1 MFCVFYLQGRGFFN
15 PALKKSFKNNSI
27 INTES
32 TNCKNYLTGS
42 DFGFILRIMKI
53 IDRYFSR
60 QLITIFFML
69 LVVLTGLAWMVQI
82 MSMMKFLLNYG
93 VALDSFM
100 GLTALMIPFI
110 ISIIIPFV
118 CFIAVIF
125 VYNKLISDN
134 EITVMA
140 STGLSPRQIATPAL
154 WLAAVLTAV
163 HLSLNL
169 FIVPATQ
176 ATFYNTQWNLRY
188 GLAHMKLKE
197 SAFTELTDGL
207 VVYVD
212 KVSGHDLSQVMLSD
226 TRDEKSQMIIFAEK
240 GKLIA
245 TVRGLSIVM
254 TNGSLQATGDAMT
267 TGTFE
272 TFDMDLDVTD
282 RGGDAA
288 FQVRRIPTDQLLRE
302 VLNNPS
308 LKQHKKVLTELCT
321 RFLSPVMNL
330 ILAALCTCILLR
342 TSLLR
347 RRASFAPAAA
357 VVAMAVAMSAF
368 MTASNMIDS
377 LTQFAILAASQMVVL
392 AIILFV
398 LFKK

>member
-1 MFCVFYLQGRGFFN
+1 
-15 PALKKSFKNNSI
+15 
-27 INTES
+27 
-32 TNCKNYLTGS
+32 
-42 DFGFILRIMKI
+42 
-53 IDRYFSR
+53 
-60 QLITIFFML
+60 
-69 LVVLTGLAWMVQI
+69 MVQI

-134 EITVMA
+134 EITVMV
-140 STGLSPRQIATPAL
+140 SSGLSPRQIATPAL
-154 WLAAVLTAV
+154 WLAAILTAV
-163 HLSLNL
+163 HLALNL

-176 ATFYNTQWNLRY
+176 AKFYNTQWNLRY

-226 TRDEKSQMIIFAEK
+226 ARDEKSQMIIFAEK

-245 TVRGLSIVM
+245 TIRGLSIVM

-272 TFDMDLDVTD
+272 TFDMDLNVTD
-282 RGGDAA
+282 RGDNNG
-288 FQVRRIPTDQLLRE
+288 FKVRRIPTDQLLRE

-308 LKQHKKVLTELCT
+308 LKQHKKVLAELCT
-321 RFLSPVMNL
+321 RFLSPIMNL
-330 ILAALCTCILLR
+330 ILAALCACILLR

-347 RRASFAPAAA
+347 RRASFAPVIA

-368 MTASNMIDS
+368 MTASNIIGS
-377 LTQFAILAASQMVVL
+377 LTEFALLAIAQIVAL
-392 AIILFV
+392 AIILFI